1 MPVYA
6 YRGRSR
12 IGTEVRGEREADTK
26 QSLVAAL
33 RREQINPLVIKEKGK
48 EFSLPRF
55 GGKVKTKELAIFTRQ
70 FSVMIDAGLPLV
82 QCLEALAQ
90 QQENKVFQNVLQ
102 AVRTEVEGG
111 STLANA
117 MRQHPKVFDDLFTNM
132 IAAGEAGGIL
142 DTILQRLASYI
153 EKAVK
158 LKRAVKSA
166 MVYPVVVLTIA
177 VGVIILIL
185 WKVVPIFSTLFASMS
200 VTLPLPTRI
209 VIAGSNFVGRYI
221 IFILPAFFVLGY
233 AFKKYYKTENGRR
246 TVDRIVLKIPVLGSV
261 MKKIAVA
268 RFSRTLSTLISSGV
282 PILEGLEITAKT
294 AGNAIVEES
303 ILKTRDSIEEGKTIV
318 EPLRDAGI
326 FPSMVT
332 QMVGVGEQTGALDAM
347 LTKIAEFFED
357 EVDAAVADLL
367 TAIEPL
373 MILVLGVIV
382 GGIVISMYL
391 PLFSLISKLSSM

>member
-6 YRGRSR
+6 YRGKSR
-12 IGTEVRGEREADTK
+12 AGAEVRGEREADTK

-33 RREQINPLVIKEKGK
+33 RREQISPLVIKEKGK
-48 EFSLPRF
+48 ELSLPKF

-82 QCLEALAQ
+82 QCLEALGQ

-102 AVRTEVEGG
+102 SVRAEVESG
-111 STLANA
+111 STLAAA
-117 MRQHPKVFDDLFTNM
+117 MKQHPKVFDDLYTNM

-142 DTILQRLASYI
+142 DTILQRLSSYI

-166 MVYPVVVLTIA
+166 MVYPVAVLSIA

-185 WKVVPIFSTLFASMS
+185 WKVVPIFSNLFASMN
-200 VTLPLPTRI
+200 VTLPLPTRL
-209 VIAGSNFVGRYI
+209 VITGSEFVGRYI
-221 IFILPAFFVLGY
+221 IFFVPIVFAMGY
-233 AFKKYYKTENGRR
+233 AFKRYYATAAGRMM
-246 TVDRIVLKIPVLGSV
+246 VDTLMLKVPILGSV
-261 MKKIAVA
+261 LRKIAVA
-268 RFSRTLSTLISSGV
+268 RFSRTLSTLITSGV

-294 AGNAIVEES
+294 AGNAVVEKA
-303 ILKTRDSIEEGKTIV
+303 IMKTRDSIEEGKTIV
-318 EPLRDAGI
+318 EPLKECGV

-357 EVDAAVADLL
+357 EVDAAVGDLL

-373 MILVLGVIV
+373 MILILGVIV

-391 PLFSLISKLSSM
+391 PLFSLISKLSG

>member
-1 MPVYA
+1 MPVYS
-6 YRGRSR
+6 YRGKSR
-12 IGTEVRGEREADTK
+12 TGEVRGEREADSK
-26 QSLVAAL
+26 QALAATL
-33 RREQINPLVIKEKGK
+33 RREQVSPLIIKEKGK
-48 EFSLPRF
+48 EFTLPKI

-82 QCLEALAQ
+82 QCLEALGV
-90 QQENKVFQNVLQ
+90 QQENKVFQSVLQ

-111 STLANA
+111 STLAFA
-117 MRQHPKVFDDLFTNM
+117 MRQHPRVFDDLYTNM

-142 DTILQRLASYI
+142 DTILQRLSSYI

-158 LKRAVKSA
+158 LKRAVQSA
-166 MVYPVVVLTIA
+166 MIYPVVVLTIA

-185 WKVVPIFSTLFASMS
+185 WKVVPIFSNLFASMS

-221 IFILPAFFVLGY
+221 IFMIPAFIGLGY
-233 AFKKYYKTENGRR
+233 AFKRYYKTESGRKL
-246 TVDRIVLKIPVLGSV
+246 VDGTLLRVPVLGSV
-261 MKKIAVA
+261 LRKIAVA

-294 AGNAIVEES
+294 AGNVIVEEA
-303 ILKTRDSIEEGKTIV
+303 IMKTRNSIEEGKTIV
-318 EPLRDAGI
+318 EPLRDSGV
-326 FPSMVT
+326 FPTMVV
-332 QMVGVGEQTGALDAM
+332 QMVGVGEQTGALDTM
-347 LTKIAEFFED
+347 LTKVAEFFED

-367 TAIEPL
+367 TAIEPI

-391 PLFSLISKLSSM
+391 PLFSLISKLSG

>member
-1 MPVYA
+1 MPVYS
-6 YRGRSR
+6 YRGKSR
-12 IGTEVRGEREADTK
+12 TGEVRGEREADSK
-26 QSLVAAL
+26 QALAATL
-33 RREQINPLVIKEKGK
+33 RREQVSPLVIKEKGK
-48 EFSLPRF
+48 EFTLPKI

-82 QCLEALAQ
+82 QCLEALGV
-90 QQENKVFQNVLQ
+90 QQENKVFQSVLQ

-111 STLANA
+111 STLAFA
-117 MRQHPKVFDDLFTNM
+117 MRQHPRVFDDLYTNM

-142 DTILQRLASYI
+142 DTILQRLSSYI

-158 LKRAVKSA
+158 LKRAVQSA
-166 MVYPVVVLTIA
+166 MIYPVVVLTIA

-185 WKVVPIFSTLFASMS
+185 WKVVPIFSNLFASMS

-221 IFILPAFFVLGY
+221 IFMVPAFIGLGY
-233 AFKKYYKTENGRR
+233 AFKRYYKTENGKRL
-246 TVDRIVLKIPVLGSV
+246 VDGTMLKVPVLGSV
-261 MKKIAVA
+261 LRKIAVA

-294 AGNAIVEES
+294 AGNMIVEEA
-303 ILKTRDSIEEGKTIV
+303 IMKTRNSIEEGKTIV
-318 EPLRDAGI
+318 EPLRDSGV
-326 FPSMVT
+326 FPTMVV
-332 QMVGVGEQTGALDAM
+332 QMVGVGEQTGALDTM
-347 LTKIAEFFED
+347 LTKVAEFFED

-367 TAIEPL
+367 TAIEPI

-391 PLFSLISKLSSM
+391 PLFSLISKLSG

>member
-1 MPVYA
+1 MPVYSF
-6 YRGRSR
+6 RGKSR
-12 IGTEVRGEREADTK
+12 TGTEVRGEREADTK
-26 QSLVAAL
+26 QALVAAL

-48 EFSLPRF
+48 EFTLPRI

-82 QCLEALAQ
+82 QCLEALAA

-102 AVRTEVEGG
+102 AVRAEVEGG
-111 STLANA
+111 ATLAFA
-117 MRQHPKVFDDLFTNM
+117 MRQHPRVFDDLYTNM

-142 DTILQRLASYI
+142 DTILQRLSSYI

-177 VGVIILIL
+177 IGVIILIL
-185 WKVVPIFSTLFASMS
+185 WKVVPIFSTLFASMDVS
-200 VTLPLPTRI
+200 LPLPTRI

-221 IFILPAFFVLGY
+221 IFILPAFFVIGY
-233 AFKKYYKTENGRR
+233 AFKKYYRTRNGRR
-246 TVDRIVLKIPVLGSV
+246 VVDRLLLKVPVLGSV
-261 MKKIAVA
+261 LKKIAVA

-294 AGNAIVEES
+294 AGNSIVEEA
-303 ILKTRDSIEEGKTIV
+303 IMKTRNSIEEGKTIV
-318 EPLRDAGI
+318 EPLRDSGV
-326 FPSMVT
+326 FPTMVT
-332 QMVGVGEQTGALDAM
+332 QMVGVGEQTGALDTM

-391 PLFSLISKLSSM
+391 PLFSLISKLSM

>member
-1 MPVYA
+1 MPVYS
-6 YRGRSR
+6 YRGKSR
-12 IGTEVRGEREADTK
+12 TGEVRGEREADSK
-26 QSLVAAL
+26 QALAATL
-33 RREQINPLVIKEKGK
+33 RREQVSPLIIKEKGK
-48 EFSLPRF
+48 EFTLPKI

-82 QCLEALAQ
+82 QCLEALGV
-90 QQENKVFQNVLQ
+90 QQENKVFQSVLQ

-111 STLANA
+111 STLAFA
-117 MRQHPKVFDDLFTNM
+117 MRQHPRVFDDLYTNM

-142 DTILQRLASYI
+142 DTILQRLSSYI

-185 WKVVPIFSTLFASMS
+185 WKVVPIFSNLFASMS
-200 VTLPLPTRI
+200 VSLPLPTRI

-221 IFILPAFFVLGY
+221 IFIIPACVALGY
-233 AFKKYYKTENGRR
+233 AFKRYYKTENGRKLIDGTMLR
-246 TVDRIVLKIPVLGSV
+246 VPVLGSV
-261 MKKIAVA
+261 LRKIAVA

-294 AGNAIVEES
+294 AGNIIVEEA
-303 ILKTRDSIEEGKTIV
+303 IMKTRDSIEEGKTIV
-318 EPLRDAGI
+318 EPLRDSGV
-326 FPSMVT
+326 FPTMVV
-332 QMVGVGEQTGALDAM
+332 QMVGVGEQTGALDTM

-367 TAIEPL
+367 TAIEPI
-373 MILVLGVIV
+373 MILVLGFIV

-391 PLFSLISKLSSM
+391 PLFSLISKLSG

>member
-1 MPVYA
+1 MPVYT
-6 YRGRSR
+6 YRGKSKT
-12 IGTEVRGEREADTK
+12 GEVRGEREADSK
-26 QSLVAAL
+26 QALATTL
-33 RREQINPLVIKEKGK
+33 RREQISPLVIKEKGK
-48 EFSLPRF
+48 EFTLPKI

-82 QCLEALAQ
+82 QCLEALGV
-90 QQENKVFQNVLQ
+90 QQENKVFQSVLQ
-102 AVRTEVEGG
+102 AVRTEVESG
-111 STLANA
+111 STLAFA
-117 MRQHPKVFDDLFTNM
+117 MRQHPRVFDDLYTNM

-142 DTILQRLASYI
+142 DTILQRLSSYI

-158 LKRAVKSA
+158 LKRAVQSA
-166 MVYPVVVLTIA
+166 MIYPVVVLTIA

-185 WKVVPIFSTLFASMS
+185 WKVVPIFSNLFASMS

-221 IFILPAFFVLGY
+221 IFMVPAFIALGY
-233 AFKKYYKTENGRR
+233 AFKRYYKTKNGRKL
-246 TVDRIVLKIPVLGSV
+246 VDGTMLKVPVLGSV
-261 MKKIAVA
+261 LRKIAVA

-294 AGNAIVEES
+294 AGNRIVEEA
-303 ILKTRDSIEEGKTIV
+303 IMKTRNAIEEGKTIV
-318 EPLRDAGI
+318 EPLRDSGV
-326 FPSMVT
+326 FPTMVV
-332 QMVGVGEQTGALDAM
+332 QMVGVGEQTGALDTM
-347 LTKIAEFFED
+347 LTKVAEFFED

-367 TAIEPL
+367 TAIEPI

-391 PLFSLISKLSSM
+391 PLFSLIAKLSG

>member
-1 MPVYA
+1 MPVYSF
-6 YRGRSR
+6 RGKSR
-12 IGTEVRGEREADTK
+12 TGTEVRGEREADTK
-26 QSLVAAL
+26 QALVAAL
-33 RREQINPLVIKEKGK
+33 RREQISPLVIKEKGK
-48 EFSLPRF
+48 EFTLPKF

-82 QCLEALAQ
+82 QCLEALAV
-90 QQENKVFQNVLQ
+90 QQENKIFQSVLQ

-111 STLANA
+111 STLAFA
-117 MRQHPKVFDDLFTNM
+117 MRQHPRVFDDLYTNM

-142 DTILQRLASYI
+142 DTILQRLSSYI

-185 WKVVPIFSTLFASMS
+185 WKVVPIFSTLFASMDVS
-200 VTLPLPTRI
+200 LPLPTRI

-221 IFILPAFFVLGY
+221 IFILPAFFVIGY
-233 AFKKYYKTENGRR
+233 AFKKYYRTRNGRR
-246 TVDRIVLKIPVLGSV
+246 VVDRLLLKVPVLGSV
-261 MKKIAVA
+261 LKKIAVA

-294 AGNAIVEES
+294 AGNSIVEEA
-303 ILKTRDSIEEGKTIV
+303 IMKTRNSIEEGKTIV
-318 EPLRDAGI
+318 EPLRDSGV
-326 FPSMVT
+326 FPTMVT
-332 QMVGVGEQTGALDAM
+332 QMVGVGEQTGALDTM

-391 PLFSLISKLSSM
+391 PRFS

>member
-1 MPVYA
+1 MPVYS
-6 YRGRSR
+6 YRGKSR
-12 IGTEVRGEREADTK
+12 TGEIRGEREADSK
-26 QSLVAAL
+26 QALAATL
-33 RREQINPLVIKEKGK
+33 RREQISPLLIKEKGK
-48 EFSLPRF
+48 EFTLPKI

-82 QCLEALAQ
+82 QCLEALGA
-90 QQENKVFQNVLQ
+90 QQENKVFQSVLQ
-102 AVRTEVEGG
+102 AVRTEVESG
-111 STLANA
+111 STLAFA
-117 MRQHPKVFDDLFTNM
+117 MRQHPRVFDDLYTNM

-142 DTILQRLASYI
+142 DTILQRLSSYI

-177 VGVIILIL
+177 IGVIILIL

-200 VTLPLPTRI
+200 VALPLPTRI

-221 IFILPAFFVLGY
+221 IFIIPAFVALGY
-233 AFKKYYKTENGRR
+233 AFKRYYSTKNGRKL
-246 TVDRIVLKIPVLGSV
+246 VDGALLKVPVLGSV
-261 MKKIAVA
+261 LRKIAVA

-294 AGNAIVEES
+294 AGNIIVEEA
-303 ILKTRDSIEEGKTIV
+303 IMKTRDSIEEGKTIV
-318 EPLRDAGI
+318 EPLRDSGV
-326 FPSMVT
+326 FPTMVV
-332 QMVGVGEQTGALDAM
+332 QMVGVGEQTGALDTM
-347 LTKIAEFFED
+347 LTKVAEFFED

-367 TAIEPL
+367 TAIEPI

-391 PLFSLISKLSSM
+391 PLFSLISKLSM

>member
-1 MPVYA
+1 MPVYS
-6 YRGRSR
+6 YRGKSR
-12 IGTEVRGEREADTK
+12 TGEIRGEREADSK
-26 QSLVAAL
+26 QALAATL
-33 RREQINPLVIKEKGK
+33 RREQISPLLIKEKGK
-48 EFSLPRF
+48 EFTLPKI

-82 QCLEALAQ
+82 QCLEALGA
-90 QQENKVFQNVLQ
+90 QQENKVFQSVLQ
-102 AVRTEVEGG
+102 AVRTEVESG
-111 STLANA
+111 STLAFA
-117 MRQHPKVFDDLFTNM
+117 MRQHPRVFDDLYTNM

-142 DTILQRLASYI
+142 DTILQRLSSYI

-177 VGVIILIL
+177 IGVIILIL

-200 VTLPLPTRI
+200 VALPLPTRI

-221 IFILPAFFVLGY
+221 IFIIPAFVALGY
-233 AFKKYYKTENGRR
+233 AFKRYYSTKNGRKL
-246 TVDRIVLKIPVLGSV
+246 VDGALLKVPVLGSV
-261 MKKIAVA
+261 LRKIAVA

-294 AGNAIVEES
+294 AGNIIVEEA
-303 ILKTRDSIEEGKTIV
+303 IMKTRDSIEEGKTIV
-318 EPLRDAGI
+318 EPLRDSGV
-326 FPSMVT
+326 FPTMVV
-332 QMVGVGEQTGALDAM
+332 QMVGVGEQTGALDTM
-347 LTKIAEFFED
+347 LTKVAEFFED

-367 TAIEPL
+367 TAIEPV

-391 PLFSLISKLSSM
+391 PLFSLISKLSM

>member
-1 MPVYA
+1 MPVYS
-6 YRGRSR
+6 YRGKSR
-12 IGTEVRGEREADTK
+12 TGEVRGEREADTK
-26 QSLVAAL
+26 QALAAVL
-33 RREQINPLVIKEKGK
+33 RREQISPLVIKEKGK
-48 EFSLPRF
+48 EFTLPRI

-82 QCLEALAQ
+82 QCLEALAI
-90 QQENKVFQNVLQ
+90 QQENKVFQSVLQ

-111 STLANA
+111 STLAFA
-117 MRQHPKVFDDLFTNM
+117 MRQHPRVFDELYTNM

-142 DTILQRLASYI
+142 DTILQRLSSYI

-166 MVYPVVVLTIA
+166 MVYPVAVLTIA
-177 VGVIILIL
+177 IGVIILIL

-200 VTLPLPTRI
+200 VTLPLPTRM
-209 VIAGSNFVGRYI
+209 VIAGSNFVGRYV
-221 IFILPAFFVLGY
+221 IFILPAFFAIGY
-233 AFKKYYKTENGRR
+233 AFRRYYATENGRKL
-246 TVDRIVLKIPVLGSV
+246 VDGILLRIPVMGSV
-261 MKKIAVA
+261 LRKIAVA

-282 PILEGLEITAKT
+282 PILEGLQITAKT
-294 AGNAIVEES
+294 AGNAIVEEA

-318 EPLRDAGI
+318 EPLRDSGV
-326 FPSMVT
+326 FPTMVT

-357 EVDAAVADLL
+357 EVDAAVGDLL
-367 TAIEPL
+367 TAIEPI

-391 PLFSLISKLSSM
+391 PLFSLISKLSM